1 MGLREKKRKKV
12 APGRRGGRRVE
23 ARGFGDLRRGIYD
36 VISSLTVNN
45 FPGGCGRY
53 RGGSR
58 VRFAF
63 FLVRLLSWPISFPT
77 GGRFLVRVSRPPFF
91 STGANWKASDATPR
105 RPRDTVSRRPK
116 SNIAQ
121 IEWDCVG
128 PGRAEYTF
136 LIICSYRFGG
146 GMQIPRRGL
155 NNCGLGN

>member
-1 MGLREKKRKKV
+1 MRREENKRGTGLREKKHKKV

-63 FLVRLLSWPISFPT
+63 FLARLLSWPISSPT
-77 GGRFLVRVSRPPFF
+77 GGRFLVRGLLF
-91 STGANWKASDATPR
+91 SPQGQIEKPATR
-105 RPRDTVSRRPK
+105 RRDVLEILFRGDRKVISRR
-116 SNIAQ
+116 
-121 IEWDCVG
+121 
-128 PGRAEYTF
+128 
-136 LIICSYRFGG
+136 
-146 GMQIPRRGL
+146 
-155 NNCGLGN
+155 